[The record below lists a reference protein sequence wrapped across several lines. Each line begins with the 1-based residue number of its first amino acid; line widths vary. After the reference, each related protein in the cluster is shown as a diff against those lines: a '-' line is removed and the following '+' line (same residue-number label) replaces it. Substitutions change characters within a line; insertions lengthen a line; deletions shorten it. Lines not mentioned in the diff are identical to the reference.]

1 MRKNWFLK
9 VNNSLLKLEKDF
21 IELKDRELK
30 EREVKTKREI
40 EELFFKP
47 LSVSEDDMDKFE
59 QKEMKKKRP
68 VKDTW

>member
-1 MRKNWFLK
+1 MWKNWFLK
-9 VNNSLLKLEKDF
+9 VKNSLLKLEKDF

-30 EREVKTKREI
+30 EREVKTKTEI